1 MRWWQNLR
9 GEDILVP
16 TTQPRAALSLDDEV
30 RSLAGAGALDW
41 AHALAVDLTRE
52 YVEVSIPELRRS
64 ADFTRGLQIS
74 AEANIL
80 GVLLILGSPG
90 SEVQPPR
97 EALDFADEAVVQQVP
112 LVAVLR
118 GYQLGMQHWLRWCA
132 PVIARHTNPV
142 VQADELQLAVSAVVR
157 YIDRLSE
164 IMIAEYERE
173 LQRRATSGAS
183 RRAALVRAV
192 LAGDVVNVDDTAHLL
207 HYPLAGRHMALAL
220 HSRADSTNQVDV
232 LEAAARSFAT
242 SVGATGL
249 LTIATG
255 LATMDAWVAVKAD
268 GGRPTNPMRE
278 RVTIGVG
285 TPLTGVAGFVQSHR
299 QALRALEILHM
310 ASPGKL
316 DPITYYD
323 RVRLISLVAKDI
335 PDVQTFVTATLGGL
349 AGRDERSHELRETLL
364 AFLEANKSYT
374 AVSLS
379 SHLHKNTVVQRVKR
393 ASELTGRDIT
403 NHLDLHVA
411 LMLVD
416 VLGER
421 VLADP

>member
-1 MRWWQNLR
+1 M
-9 GEDILVP
+9 
-16 TTQPRAALSLDDEV
+16 LSLDDEV

-41 AHALAVDLTRE
+41 AHALAVELTRE

-64 ADFTRGLQIS
+64 VDFTRGLQIS

-80 GVLLILGSPG
+80 GILLVLGSPG

-132 PVIARHTNPV
+132 PVIARHTDSV
-142 VQADELQLAVSAVVR
+142 VQADELQLAVSAAVR

-173 LQRRATSGAS
+173 LQRRATSGAA

-192 LAGDVVNVDDTAHLL
+192 LAGEVVNVDDTAHLL

-220 HSRADSTNQVDV
+220 RGRADSTNQVDV
-232 LEAAARSFAT
+232 LEAAARSFAAG
-242 SVGATGL
+242 VGATGL

-255 LATMDAWVAVKAD
+255 LTTMDAWVAVKTD
-268 GGRPTNPMRE
+268 GGKPTNPIRE

-285 TPLTGVAGFVQSHR
+285 TPLTGVIGFVQSHR
-299 QALRALEILHM
+299 EALRALEILHM
-310 ASPGKL
+310 AAPGKL
-316 DPITYYD
+316 DPIIYYD
-323 RVRLISLVAKDI
+323 RVRLISLAAKDI
-335 PDVQTFVTATLGGL
+335 PDVQTFVTATLGSL

-393 ASELTGRDIT
+393 ASELTGRDMT

-421 VLADP
+421 VLADL

>member
-9 GEDILVP
+9 AEDILVP
-16 TTQPRAALSLDDEV
+16 TTQPRSTLSLDDEV

-64 ADFTRGLQIS
+64 VDFTRGLQIS

-80 GVLLILGSPG
+80 GIFLILGSPG

-97 EALDFADEAVVQQVP
+97 EALGFADEAVVQQVP

-132 PVIARHTNPV
+132 PVIARHTDSV
-142 VQADELQLAVSAVVR
+142 VQADELQLAVSAGVR

-173 LQRRATSGAS
+173 LQRRATSGAA

-192 LAGDVVNVDDTAHLL
+192 LAGEVVNVDDIAHLL
-207 HYPLAGRHMALAL
+207 NYPLAGRHMALAL
-220 HSRADSTNQVDV
+220 RGQADSTNQVEA
-232 LEAAARSFAT
+232 LEAAARSFAA

-255 LATMDAWVAVKAD
+255 LTTMDAWVAVKSD
-268 GGRPTNPMRE
+268 TGSPTHPIHE

-285 TPLTGVAGFVQSHR
+285 TPLTGVTGFVQSHR
-299 QALRALEILHM
+299 EARRALEILHM
-310 ASPGKL
+310 AAPGRL

-323 RVRLISLVAKDI
+323 RVRLVSLVAKDF
-335 PDVQTFVTATLGGL
+335 PDVRAFVTATLGSL
-349 AGRDERSHELRETLL
+349 AGTDDRSRELRETLL
-364 AFLEANKSYT
+364 AFFEANKSYT
-374 AVSLS
+374 AVALS

-393 ASELTGRDIT
+393 ASELTGREMT
-403 NHLDLHVA
+403 NHVDLHVA

-416 VLGER
+416 VFGDR
-421 VLADP
+421 VLADL